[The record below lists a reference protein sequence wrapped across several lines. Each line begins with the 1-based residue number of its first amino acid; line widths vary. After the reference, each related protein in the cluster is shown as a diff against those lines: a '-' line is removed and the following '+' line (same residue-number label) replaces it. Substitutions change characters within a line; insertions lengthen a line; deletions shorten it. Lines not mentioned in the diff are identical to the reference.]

1 MTDNF
6 IGRIQIKKS
15 VHIDKETHTVG
26 LFLEFGIYTFFKSTF
41 KIRDRYSF
49 QNTPTGTITRL
60 CLLPEKYQMNK
71 WNNRDEKTGRHN
83 RDHVCKIGDD
93 NDVKGEI
100 GNDAEMLM
108 RVKLMSFCKH
118 MPP

>member
-1 MTDNF
+1 
-6 IGRIQIKKS
+6 
-15 VHIDKETHTVG
+15 
-26 LFLEFGIYTFFKSTF
+26 
-41 KIRDRYSF
+41 
-49 QNTPTGTITRL
+49 
-60 CLLPEKYQMNK
+60 MNK